1 MKKRLAKP
9 VESVLKVLAPGLSR
23 EASKIRRQ
31 LRAGHGAEVGFLH
44 LPKTGGSGIVSLG
57 RKLVKDGQPFPVC
70 FSHVWSFADVRERY
84 PKMRVTVVVRD
95 PLERVISGFNSRLR
109 QGRPTYNRPWRTAE
123 AAAFAHFP
131 EVERYLDALLA
142 DDEWSLSACAF
153 AHRHVAH
160 LRWNYRFYFRNAE
173 AVRAGADR
181 IALVGRIEAT
191 DAFIAALLAEAG
203 IPAERVAGLYERRH
217 EAPVRTA
224 GVLDGY
230 GAGDVAK
237 MRARLAEEY
246 AIYEAL
252 LEIAAGRTAAGAA
265 A

>member
-95 PLERVISGFNSRLR
+95 PLERAISGFNSRLR
-109 QGRPTYNRPWRTAE
+109 QGRPPHHAPEGRPRPRPSRCSPT
-123 AAAFAHFP
+123 
-131 EVERYLDALLA
+131 
-142 DDEWSLSACAF
+142 S
-153 AHRHVAH
+153 
-160 LRWNYRFYFRNAE
+160 
-173 AVRAGADR
+173 GATSTR
-181 IALVGRIEAT
+181 
-191 DAFIAALLAEAG
+191 
-203 IPAERVAGLYERRH
+203 
-217 EAPVRTA
+217 
-224 GVLDGY
+224 
-230 GAGDVAK
+230 
-237 MRARLAEEY
+237 
-246 AIYEAL
+246 
-252 LEIAAGRTAAGAA
+252 
-265 A
+265 